1 MHAIADTKALVADGV
16 ISAEQAETI
25 EIRAREA
32 MVYLAVNTVL
42 CLGILAATGGL
53 IFWLQSPA
61 SVAIVGLLFLGFGL
75 FILLNGNETLRMFGN
90 AAALVGSGML
100 IGGASFELIDKY
112 GEIAGPAMIVGG
124 AVFALAAGW
133 VFRAGTPSARFSTGA
148 IFLMGLAM
156 HLYGLAYFLSEHEVA
171 GPLISGFYLYASV
184 VLFAAGLMT
193 DVRLV
198 TASAIVPFAQ
208 ALDTGTF
215 YFHAAYVF
223 YSPESTLSIIQ
234 MSLLIG
240 GCVWVSARSAERT
253 ARHARVLAVMAF
265 IVANLCALVGSLWGD
280 LVGETIWGPG
290 SNRYSSDMTL
300 EEWNAA
306 YSAFREQA
314 LYIPDEVYS
323 ILWAAALLAL
333 VFWAA
338 HEAQRGLF
346 NAALTFGG
354 IHAYTQL
361 FESFHDEPMA
371 FAIGGLAAIPLAWG
385 MWQLDRWIVAKR
397 NPEPSAREHPK

>member
-1 MHAIADTKALVADGV
+1 MHAIADTKTLVADGV
-16 ISAEQAETI
+16 ISPEQADVI
-25 EIRAREA
+25 EVRAREA

-42 CLGILAATGGL
+42 CFGILAATGGL
-53 IFWLQSPA
+53 IFWLKSPA

-75 FILLNGNETLRMFGN
+75 FVLLNGNETLRMFGN
-90 AAALVGSGML
+90 AAALVGAGML

-124 AVFALAAGW
+124 AAFALAAGW
-133 VFRAGTPSARFSTGA
+133 VFRAGTRSARFSTGA
-148 IFLMGLAM
+148 ILLMGLAM
-156 HLYGLAYFLSEHEVA
+156 HLYGLGYLMSEHEVS
-171 GPLISGFYLYASV
+171 GPLISVFYLYASA
-184 VLFAAGLMT
+184 VLFCAGWMT

-198 TASAIVPFAQ
+198 TATAIVPFGQ

-240 GCVWVSARSAERT
+240 GCIWISARSPERT

-290 SNRYSSDMTL
+290 SRYSTDMSL
-300 EEWNAA
+300 EEWNVA
-306 YSAFREQA
+306 YAAFRERT

-323 ILWAAALLAL
+323 VLWAAVLVAL

-371 FAIGGLAAIPLAWG
+371 FAIGGLTAIPLAWG

-397 NPEPSAREHPK
+397 NPGPLVSEHPE